1 VDVAARSSMLWPMA
15 TDPSDEQT
23 PRRPRTSGESA
34 RLPVQ
39 VALILL
45 GLFIGLLVL
54 WWVWPLIIG
63 G

>member
-1 VDVAARSSMLWPMA
+1 MSSH
-15 TDPSDEQT
+15 DPDLDPDPPSS
-23 PRRPRTSGESA
+23 RRPRTSGESA

-39 VALILL
+39 IALVLL

-54 WWVWPLIIG
+54 WWVWPLVTG